1 MAGDVTHWIHMDSPF
16 KNCEFHAR
24 VLLPVALF
32 HEVSRGSII
41 CLPDGDGGG
50 GLKNP
55 ILREMFAWLGHLEQ
69 TQWKTSFPLLFS
81 VSTRGLSVWVWLA
94 GWKAGT
100 EGDTLATR
108 AEQEIWQSDDD
119 SNLGAWDGEMQS
131 LAWKGWQELV
141 KLAPPP
147 SPVIPSLF
155 FSRASILSIRPS
167 LPCI

>member
-1 MAGDVTHWIHMDSPF
+1 MDSPF

-81 VSTRGLSVWVWLA
+81 VSTRGLSVWV
-94 GWKAGT
+94 
-100 EGDTLATR
+100 
-108 AEQEIWQSDDD
+108 
-119 SNLGAWDGEMQS
+119 
-131 LAWKGWQELV
+131 
-141 KLAPPP
+141 
-147 SPVIPSLF
+147 
-155 FSRASILSIRPS
+155 
-167 LPCI
+167 